1 MRQKEE
7 MQTTRFNSYTIN
19 SSTSLRSNR
28 MKETKMKLIRLKKY
42 FLFFFSSVDEKSRE
56 TTNANINIILKF
68 NKKVYDKCS
77 LNYIKQIF
85 RRKRV
90 RRRVLDRMNI
100 LDHK

>member
-7 MQTTRFNSYTIN
+7 MQTTRFKNYTIN

-42 FLFFFSSVDEKSRE
+42 FLFFSSVDEKARK

-77 LNYIKQIF
+77 LN
-85 RRKRV
+85 
-90 RRRVLDRMNI
+90 
-100 LDHK
+100 